1 MKASNLLAAAAG
13 LSLALAGARAPAQSC
28 GAGETTW
35 KNDNLTGTPAIIA
48 SVCEGDALGAVYTLP
63 AGPLQQLQTVQLFFG
78 AFGQVN
84 GLGAGVNLQVHD
96 GVSWTGNV
104 PTLGPKVFDL
114 TLATGVLPLVQSH
127 GWNAIDL
134 SAFGVT
140 VGHDTDDFVVVAEMV
155 VNLSTGSCTTGWPAD
170 FTTDATSSFSCTTP
184 LHKNLIRLSSLGE
197 DWQDAKVATGL
208 GFPLCP
214 LYFNGNWALRACS
227 EDGDGAWTVLAGA
240 KAGVNG
246 LPELRA
252 SGTLAPAA
260 KNALYLGRARAS
272 APATLVFGV
281 SQLNVAFKGGVLVP
295 APLLLVALG
304 TDLNGELGL
313 PFVLDASVPSGTPLV
328 FQVWINDP
336 AATFGLSASN
346 GLVGVTP

>member
-1 MKASNLLAAAAG
+1 MSTPILLATVAG
-13 LSLALAGARAPAQSC
+13 LSLALASPRATSQSC

-78 AFGQVN
+78 AFGQVS
-84 GLGAGVNLQVHD
+84 GLMAVVNLQVHD
-96 GVSWTGNV
+96 GVTWTGNV
-104 PTLGPKVFDL
+104 PTLGARVFDL
-114 TLATGVLPLVQSH
+114 AVTNGVAQVNSH

-134 SAFGVT
+134 SALGVT
-140 VGHDTDDFVVVAEMV
+140 VGHATDDFVVVAEMV
-155 VNLSTGSCTTGWPAD
+155 FNASPGSCSTGWQAD
-170 FTTDATSSFSCTTP
+170 FTTDATSTFSCTTP
-184 LHKNLIRLSSLGE
+184 LHKNLIRLTSLGE

-214 LYFNGNWALRACS
+214 FYFNGNWALRACS

-252 SGTLAPAA
+252 SGTLAPSA